1 MNPLIKLF
9 AVLLCL
15 STFASVTAQSSIGL
29 RFGLNS
35 SNVNFD
41 IGNETFDPKARSGF
55 ALGLVTEFGG
65 AGLFAFQPEL
75 LYTQYGYTIEESVLG
90 QDLKG
95 DIRYSYIQVPL
106 LLKLKLGPEAV
117 KINANVGPHI
127 GFGIGDIR
135 NEFEVLG
142 TKDEDTSSWEDEG
155 LSKFDFGLT
164 GGLGISIGAGPGYLG
179 LDARYQLGLAN
190 LIDEPSDDDQITNRN
205 LQLSLSYLVPFGR

>member
-1 MNPLIKLF
+1 MVAEL
-9 AVLLCL
+9 
-15 STFASVTAQSSIGL
+15 
-29 RFGLNS
+29 
-35 SNVNFD
+35 
-41 IGNETFDPKARSGF
+41 
-55 ALGLVTEFGG
+55 GG

-75 LYTQYGYTIEESVLG
+75 LYTQYGYAIEESLLG

-106 LLKLKLGPEAV
+106 LLKLKFGPEAV
-117 KINANVGPHI
+117 KINATVGPHL
-127 GFGIGDIR
+127 GFGIGDIKS
-135 NEFEVLG
+135 EFEVLG
-142 TKDEDTSSWEDEG
+142 TQNEDTSSWEEEG

-190 LIDEPSDDDQITNRN
+190 LIDEPSNDGQITNRN